1 VVAVN
6 AVLTLAAFLLLF
18 AGVGMAIKHRNP
30 FWLIPW
36 WVSGGLVEALDSFL
50 VGQTRIGWILVI
62 ISSATVVIWA
72 VLIVVAAHM
81 SFNGDRSKT
90 PPQGR

>member
-1 VVAVN
+1 VVAVT

-36 WVSGGLVEALDSFL
+36 WVAGGLVEALDAFL
-50 VGQTRIGWILVI
+50 VGQAMFGWILVI
-62 ISSATVVIWA
+62 LSAVLVVGWA
-72 VLIVVAAHM
+72 VLIVIAAHL
-81 SFNGDRSKT
+81 SFHGDRSSK
-90 PPQGR
+90 PPQGG